1 VAEGQRFQYLCPLQG
16 KCVVCYFINPLA
28 VVFLAGIST
37 VMYEG
42 LTNIYWLINY
52 YEKEFFIMDKIY
64 EKREKEQEKLKV
76 LKKKREVLDG
86 RIKDSES
93 KIEQYTMMI
102 NQKKFSE
109 VTDVI
114 SSTGLSLEE
123 VMAAIKKGDLL
134 SLQEKIEDKDSKSN
148 ENEDGNTQNQDDYTN
163 NGIE

>member
-1 VAEGQRFQYLCPLQG
+1 
-16 KCVVCYFINPLA
+16 
-28 VVFLAGIST
+28 
-37 VMYEG
+37 
-42 LTNIYWLINY
+42 
-52 YEKEFFIMDKIY
+52 MDKIY